1 MKLKTPEIYP
11 KTHKQV
17 VKLTRLGSVSFLN
30 AKPLTFP
37 IEKGLVKH
45 DFDIVLTPPAELSV
59 MLHRKEI
66 DLGLIPVAEFIRRGT
81 YSAVPDISI
90 SSNGRVDSVILL
102 TGGKLADIK
111 TVAVDRRSQSSTAL
125 LKIVLEIFHK
135 ISPSYIPR
143 EPDGAFMTDVDA
155 GMLIGDTGLDTAY
168 NPPKGYDVYD
178 LGEIWTNETGLP
190 FVYAVFAVN
199 EGVTLGQ
206 NLDALVKSKAC
217 GTGMI
222 GEIAERES
230 ERLGLDENICSV
242 YLRERIKYDLGEK
255 EIEGIIRYSE
265 LLSELGLCEKI
276 PGVSIYTR

>member
-1 MKLKTPEIYP
+1 MNIIPPEIHP

-30 AKPLTFP
+30 AKPLTYP
-37 IEKGLVKH
+37 IEKGLVNH
-45 DFDIVLTPPAELSV
+45 DFELVLTPPAELSV

-66 DLGLIPVAEFIRRGT
+66 DLGLIPVAEFIKRGT
-81 YSAVPDISI
+81 YCAVPDISI
-90 SSNGRVDSVILL
+90 SSVGRVDSVILL
-102 TGGKLADIK
+102 TGGTLADIK

-125 LKIVLEIFHK
+125 LKIVLEIFNNV
-135 ISPSYIPR
+135 SPSYIPR
-143 EPDGAFMTDVDA
+143 EPDENFLRGVDA
-155 GMLIGDTGLDTAY
+155 GMIIGDTGLETAY
-168 NPPKGYDVYD
+168 NPPDGYGVYD

-199 EGVTLGQ
+199 EGVKLGK
-206 NLDALVKSKAC
+206 NLEALAKSKAC

-222 GEIAERES
+222 GEIAEHES
-230 ERLGLDENICSV
+230 KRLGLDEDICNV
-242 YLRERIKYDLGEK
+242 YLSERIKYDLGEK

-276 PGVSIYTR
+276 PGVRIYNQ